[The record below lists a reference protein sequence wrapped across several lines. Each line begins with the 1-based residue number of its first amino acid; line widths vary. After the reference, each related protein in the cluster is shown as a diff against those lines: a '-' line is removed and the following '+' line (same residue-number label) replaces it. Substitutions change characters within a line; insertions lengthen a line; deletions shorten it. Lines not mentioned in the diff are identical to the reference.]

1 MKPKNLI
8 LIGVAVLCGGV
19 AAFLTAQMTAGASKK
34 KVEVDMVEVPVA
46 AKDIPIGTKLPA
58 KELETFFVKKN
69 FPREAVPPSAILT
82 IEEIGDKRTMRT
94 IRQGETV
101 GTSDVN
107 AKGFIDP
114 PDGTVLMTVPITLDR
129 SASGFALPGY
139 KVMLVATKHSQKKNV
154 DIVFPIFLDAL
165 ILAVDTSTT
174 PPAAGGQNGQNGQAA
189 NGQQSGATAAGFQQV
204 GMMSF
209 AVTPDQS
216 ILMAMVADGG
226 ATLRIGLPNQDEGKK
241 QLVIDGYKHLI
252 PTHEEILRI
261 MADKWPDEKG
271 TSAEGPKVE
280 TVKVWVPGEAVA
292 AGTQLTQE
300 VLDKKFKTVDY
311 PKDFVLDAA
320 ATEEKDLLDK
330 FAQADLIPSLMV
342 PKAHLGKEAPKK
354 PEPVIIREVKP
365 GETLALAGAKEGH
378 SDDAAS
384 PKADTDT
391 TPGEPAPKE
400 YVFVKI
406 DTPQGR
412 KYQKFEVT
420 AKGNKFVSDVSED
433 EYQQYLE
440 SKENGGTP
448 KK

>member
-34 KVEVDMVEVPVA
+34 KADVDMVEVPVA

-94 IRQGETV
+94 IHQGETV
-101 GTSDVN
+101 GVSDVN

-114 PDGTVLMTVPITLDR
+114 PDGMVLMTVGIDLPR

-139 KVMLVATKHSQKKNV
+139 QVMLIATKHSQKKNV

-174 PPAAGGQNGQNGQAA
+174 APQAGGQNGQGGGSGQA
-189 NGQQSGATAAGFQQV
+189 SGATAAGFQTV

-209 AVTPDQS
+209 AVTPEQS
-216 ILMAMVADGG
+216 IILAMVADGG
-226 ATLRIGLPNQDEGKK
+226 ATLRIGLPNQSEDKK
-241 QLVIDGYKHLI
+241 KVVIDGYKHLI
-252 PTHEEILRI
+252 PTREEILNI
-261 MADKWPDEKG
+261 LADKWPDENKG
-271 TSAEGPKVE
+271 TSVAEAPKVE
-280 TVKVWVPGEAVA
+280 TVKVWVPTEAVT

-300 VLDKKFKTVDY
+300 LLEKKFKAVDY
-311 PKDFVLDAA
+311 PKEFVQDAA
-320 ATEEKDLLDK
+320 AGEEKDLLDK
-330 FAQADLIPSLMV
+330 YATTDLVPSLMV
-342 PKAHLGKEAPKK
+342 PKAHLSKSEPKK
-354 PEPVIIREVKP
+354 AEVIPVEPGKP
-365 GETLALAGAKEGH
+365 MAIAGAKAGF

-384 PKADTDT
+384 PKGDSDTS
-391 TPGEPAPKE
+391 PSVEVKE
-400 YVFVKI
+400 YVYVAI
-406 DTPQGR
+406 TTPQGK

-420 AKGNKFVSDVSED
+420 PKGNRFVADVSED
-433 EYQQYLE
+433 DYQQQQDG
-440 SKENGGTP
+440 KGVTP

>member
-46 AKDIPIGTKLPA
+46 AKDIPIGTKLPQ
-58 KELETFFVKKN
+58 KDLETFFVKKN

-82 IEEIGDKRTMRT
+82 VDEIGDKRTMRT

-101 GTSDVN
+101 GSADVN

-114 PDGTVLMTVPITLDR
+114 PDGMVLMTVQIDLPR

-139 KVMLVATKHSQKKNV
+139 KVMVIATKKSQKKNV

-174 PPAAGGQNGQNGQAA
+174 APPAGGQNNAQGGA
-189 NGQQSGATAAGFQQV
+189 NGQGSGATAAGFQSV

-209 AVTPDQS
+209 AVTPEQS
-216 ILMAMVADGG
+216 IILAMVADGG
-226 ATLRIGLPNQDEGKK
+226 ANLRLGLPNQAEDKK
-241 QLVIDGYKHLI
+241 QVVIDGYKHLI
-252 PTHEEILRI
+252 PTREEILNI
-261 MADKWPDEKG
+261 MADRWPDENKG
-271 TSAEGPKVE
+271 TSEAPKVE

-292 AGTQLTQE
+292 AGTQITQE
-300 VLDKKFKTVDY
+300 VLDKKFKAVDY
-311 PKDFVLDAA
+311 PKEFVHDAA
-320 ATEEKDLLDK
+320 AGEEKDLLDK
-330 FAQADLIPSLMV
+330 YATTDLVPTLMV
-342 PKAHLGKEAPKK
+342 PKAHLSKTEPKK
-354 PEPVIIREVKP
+354 PEVIPVEPGKP
-365 GETLALAGAKEGH
+365 MALAGVKVGF

-384 PKADTDT
+384 PKGDADT
-391 TPGEPAPKE
+391 TPSEPAPKE
-400 YVFVKI
+400 YVYVAI
-406 DTPQGR
+406 TTPQGK

-420 AKGNKFVSDVSED
+420 PKGNKYVGDVTED
-433 EYQQYLE
+433 DYQQQQDG
-440 SKENGGTP
+440 KGGTP